1 MIHARVHQAHSST
14 AQVPGFLSGASWAL
28 GQGGQFQM
36 PLLPWQR
43 PPAQASCRAAGLDSY
58 LASICDHRVM
68 GQGRLGREGQAL

>member
-1 MIHARVHQAHSST
+1 MLRSTKLTQAQLKFPASCQGPAGHWAR
-14 AQVPGFLSGASWAL
+14 
-28 GQGGQFQM
+28 GQFQM

-43 PPAQASCRAAGLDSY
+43 PPAQASCRASGLDSY